1 MHGQWLSKF
10 GLLARGMMMMMLT
23 GCVLD
28 IVNCVREVRKR
39 EDEMKMSAVTV
50 GANSLGRR

>member
-39 EDEMKMSAVTV
+39 EDEMRMSA
-50 GANSLGRR
+50 